1 MIRVWYMGIFDRP
14 FNSRDNWGLN
24 FVELTLPSHT
34 LLQLK
39 VAYNMFRILVIGILI
54 QQKSTIARDP
64 FRTHLHRA
72 GPAKS
77 QNSHAFWGAG
87 AHDKNI
93 FRLR

>member
-1 MIRVWYMGIFDRP
+1 MLR
-14 FNSRDNWGLN
+14 
-24 FVELTLPSHT
+24 SHT
-34 LLQLK
+34 LLQLE
-39 VAYNMFRILVIGILI
+39 VAYKMMRIHVIGFLI

-77 QNSHAFWGAG
+77 QNSRAFWGAG

-93 FRLR
+93 FRFR